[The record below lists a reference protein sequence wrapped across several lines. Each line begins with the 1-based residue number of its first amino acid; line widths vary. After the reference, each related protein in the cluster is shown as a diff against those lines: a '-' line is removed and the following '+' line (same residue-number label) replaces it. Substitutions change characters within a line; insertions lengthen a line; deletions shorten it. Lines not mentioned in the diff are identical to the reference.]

1 MSGTTGKIQRQL
13 KLIIETLREHA
24 DGLSVGEIADL
35 LSREK
40 SVSLAPH
47 DVERLAAIGIGRAI
61 RLAKLER
68 RRRQHRRDH
77 AVEIPRRER
86 LSADEPR
93 NLRLADSFCGR
104 RVAQP
109 RGAADAREKHAA

>member
-1 MSGTTGKIQRQL
+1 MSGTTGKIQRHL

-47 DVERLAAIGIGRAI
+47 DVAYRIRQASPNLIHGFGDGRGRRY
-61 RLAKLER
+61 RLAKDADVATSVSPFLIFASPFVHNNTLETP
-68 RRRQHRRDH
+68 HMT
-77 AVEIPRRER
+77 IT
-86 LSADEPR
+86 
-93 NLRLADSFCGR
+93 
-104 RVAQP
+104 
-109 RGAADAREKHAA
+109 